1 MANKY
6 LAREDAPFGSEIW
19 QTLDAAM
26 IAAAKSELVG
36 RRLLHVQG
44 PFGLGLKAVPL
55 QDEELETG
63 LVSSPM
69 LPVHWIQKTFTLGIR
84 DLSHYEQQAITLNT
98 SVVENT
104 AIACAQREDYMIF
117 HGAAGVPGL
126 LNVEG
131 RHELSLSDWT
141 EVGTAAND
149 LIQALTKLDGAGF
162 HGPYTLALSPSRYNL
177 LLRRYPR
184 GNQSEIEH
192 VRTMVTDGVFKAPIL
207 ESGGVLLASER
218 RYASLILGQDLTIG
232 FIGPVGDKIEFSM
245 SESLTLRI
253 RHPEAICVLGE

>member
-55 QDEELETG
+55 QDEELESG

-69 LPVHWIQKTFTLGIR
+69 LPVHWIQKTFALGVR
-84 DLSHYEQQAITLNT
+84 DLSHYEREALTLNT

-104 AIACAQREDYMIF
+104 AIACARREDFMIF
-117 HGAAGVPGL
+117 NGAAGVPGL

-131 RHELSLSDWT
+131 RHELSLSDWSD
-141 EVGTAAND
+141 VGTAAND

-162 HGPYTLALSPSRYNL
+162 HGPYALALAPSRYNL

-207 ESGGVLLASER
+207 KSGGVLLASER

-253 RHPEAICVLGE
+253 RHPEAICVLEE